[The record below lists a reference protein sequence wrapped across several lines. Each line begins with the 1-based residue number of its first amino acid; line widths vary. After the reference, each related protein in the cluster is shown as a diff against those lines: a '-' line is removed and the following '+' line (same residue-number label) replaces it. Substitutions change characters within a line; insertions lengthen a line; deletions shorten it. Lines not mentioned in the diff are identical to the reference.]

1 MMAVVLSPLIHTYL
15 HIRCLYRAV
24 IPSKSRVLAKVLL
37 ASMSRFHILTG
48 AETMADFQGTIDF
61 ETFTRIDLRVG
72 TITAAE
78 HHPDADR
85 LLKLHL
91 DDGSDQGRQICAGVR
106 AWYDEPSALVGTQ
119 VVFVAN
125 LEPRTIR
132 GEISQGMVLASTA
145 TDTEGEVQDVCVM
158 RTDRPVPAG
167 SRVS

>member
-1 MMAVVLSPLIHTYL
+1 MA
-15 HIRCLYRAV
+15 
-24 IPSKSRVLAKVLL
+24 
-37 ASMSRFHILTG
+37 
-48 AETMADFQGTIDF
+48 EFQGTIDF

-106 AWYDEPSALVGTQ
+106 AWYAEPSALVGTQ

-145 TDTEGEVQDVCVM
+145 TDTEGEVQECVCIAHRPPSARRFTGVLS
-158 RTDRPVPAG
+158 TPDRCSG
-167 SRVS
+167 TGLCR